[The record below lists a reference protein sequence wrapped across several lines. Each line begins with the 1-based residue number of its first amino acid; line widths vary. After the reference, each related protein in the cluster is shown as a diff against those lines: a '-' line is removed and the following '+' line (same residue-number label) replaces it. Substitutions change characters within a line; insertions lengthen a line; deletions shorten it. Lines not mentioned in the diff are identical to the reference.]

1 MENYV
6 HQIGE
11 FRPKHFKHKDFE
23 DVRDILKGELNEHT
37 QNLSRLEAERRR
49 QLNEDF
55 DQAGWCSKIRII
67 FLLILIKEI
76 VTGVIYPT
84 VDMAID
90 ITTASTHFA
99 FKDVGWGAL
108 TLTFVFI
115 PGFVC
120 AIAIAVRGIKQEYT
134 WKRLINYSIVIVLLP
149 ILYPIIQVMVNA
161 YMVYLMIIRRSRE
174 IFKIMGHDVK
184 QFKSLEGFLESGPQ
198 FVLQS
203 YILLL
208 GKDKNSYTN
217 REEFRILTLT
227 FSIVLSF
234 ISLSKTGFNVNVPD
248 EDSKR
253 TSIQYKKNAKFFPLT
268 SFVFHAVCVL
278 FRVTCLAYFF
288 ATIRFWTILLIV
300 VTIVTN
306 YLLFLKCGGSQ
317 TISILLGMVSVFMPN
332 GYLLYNFAATF
343 PVDLPFLG
351 TRNFLLYH
359 MLLTTGYFCACI
371 IGIFI
376 GGATESTYLNFNIP
390 DDSVLY
396 NFGVQLILNITLLGL
411 GVLSLV
417 FGYIHWRF
425 SIVPLYQAP
434 RSDSFGVTTIR
445 VP

>member
-23 DVRDILKGELNEHT
+23 DVRDILKGELDEHT

-49 QLNEDF
+49 KLNEDF
-55 DQAGWCSKIRII
+55 DQAGWFSKIRII

-76 VTGVIYPT
+76 ITGVIYPT

-99 FKDVGWGAL
+99 FNDVGWGAL

-149 ILYPIIQVMVNA
+149 VLYPVIQVMVNT

-198 FVLQS
+198 FVLQ
-203 YILLL
+203 I
-208 GKDKNSYTN
+208 
-217 REEFRILTLT
+217 RILTLT

-248 EDSKR
+248 EDPKR

-268 SFVFHAVCVL
+268 SIVFHAVCVL
-278 FRVTCLAYFF
+278 FRVTCLSYFF
-288 ATIRFWTILLIV
+288 ATIRVWTILLIA
-300 VTIVTN
+300 VTILTN

-343 PVDLPFLG
+343 PVDLPFEG

-359 MLLTTGYFCACI
+359 MLSTTGYFCACI
-371 IGIFI
+371 IGIFL
-376 GGATESTYLNFNIP
+376 GGATNSSYLNFNIP
-390 DDSVLY
+390 DDSVLD
-396 NFGVQLILNITLLGL
+396 NFGVQVILNVGLLVL
-411 GVLSLV
+411 AVLSLV
-417 FGYIHWRF
+417 FGYIHWRV

-434 RSDSFGVTTIR
+434 RSDSHGVTTIR
-445 VP
+445 IP